1 MLLKKERKNGTTFSN
16 RKDDPL
22 KKEEQPMNDF
32 HLLTEVDQIDV
43 ARKTSSL
50 NTSLDSSS
58 S

>member
-16 RKDDPL
+16 RKDDPF
-22 KKEEQPMNDF
+22 KKEEQPLNDF

-50 NTSLDSSS
+50 NTSLDSNSS
-58 S
+58 